1 MQKSE
6 ITPGQEYAL
15 REVPRSNTPFHH
27 VRILQHV
34 RGSKWKAE
42 WIEPNPGL
50 VDYVES
56 KTLIVGWKH
65 RKAFLRDE
73 TAQSRFDEE
82 NERLGYKG
90 ETPIDNALY
99 SVFESVGEKDLTFY
113 CGDLR
118 GSPEALDRV
127 RVRAKVEVSKTSPYR
142 YVDRFGTIHVPVDEA
157 LALAQAFCAAEP
169 AAVLPHVEATERE
182 WSVKASRPG
191 GEYMVSLLNEY
202 RAAWALIRQWA
213 GHDPAV
219 AQREAHIQRLE
230 RLVWDAIY
238 ALQRAGLDS
247 ESHRLR
253 RALARD

>member
-90 ETPIDNALY
+90 
-99 SVFESVGEKDLTFY
+99 Y